1 MANVFLKRIATAW
14 DRVARNNLNDNFN
27 DIEKGFA
34 KTTDEL
40 HAHKNAPTAH
50 KSTQIQHGLFDV
62 GNRLD
67 NYGARFANL
76 VVNHDGE
83 DVKEVVDLRVA
94 LDATTHLT
102 AKDRFDYDFAKL
114 LRKFDY
120 LPDVNVV
127 ELGAD
132 PTGQKDSL
140 SAIQAALDKAKNGK
154 SVRVYIPP
162 GTYKISAYLV
172 TWGNT
177 LVSAKDAV
185 LLNYGGRYM
194 MTNGDGKTDYYE
206 YKGNGNI
213 VIDGGTWDCRGTK
226 IGMRSN
232 TFSFGHAEN
241 ILIKDAVFKD
251 VPSYHAIEFNACRNF
266 KVVDS
271 SFVGFVDIDGT
282 RYFSEAI
289 QLDLA
294 QRPAV
299 FGAFGAYD
307 FTTCKNGLV
316 DNCYFGASG
325 TPGTQAWPRGVGSH
339 SSTIGYWH
347 ENITI
352 RNSTFDSTEGWA
364 IRGYNWMIT
373 KITGNTLRNCK
384 FGITSQAINPANI
397 THTMNDK
404 FEQLSRSQPFNH
416 VVISDNTI
424 LNTRENEA
432 IHVRGYNDTG
442 IIRNVNIVGNIIDGV
457 GGTSQAGIRMDAV
470 RNGLVAANQISN
482 TSGDGVW
489 MNDCV
494 GVTVSGA
501 NQISFI
507 GRDGISAFGESSDLL
522 INGNLIRRP
531 ARYGIEQ
538 SGVLFSVITSNL
550 ITGAGYKE
558 HGKYESIR
566 IANGARSVLVAGNK
580 CRSISTITQLARAG
594 IYITSTVRGVIRYG
608 NDCRGD
614 WSIGGVVDN
623 APDTVTSASDTI

>member
-1 MANVFLKRIATAW
+1 MANVHLKRISPSW
-14 DRVARNNLNDNFN
+14 DRVARNNLNDNFG

-40 HAHKNAPTAH
+40 HAHKNAPIAH

-132 PTGQKDSL
+132 PTGQKDS
-140 SAIQAALDKAKNGK
+140 SPAIQEALDRAKNGK

-162 GTYKISAYLV
+162 GSYRLNATLIN
-172 TWGNT
+172 WGNT

-185 LLNYGGRYM
+185 LLNYAGRYM
-194 MTNGDGKTDYYE
+194 MTNGDGTTNYYG
-206 YKGNGNI
+206 YNGNGNM
-213 VIDGGTWDCRGTK
+213 VFEGGTWDCRGAA
-226 IGMRSN
+226 IQLRSN
-232 TFSFGHAEN
+232 CFSFGHARN
-241 ILIKDAVFKD
+241 IFIKEAVFKD
-251 VPSYHAIEFNACRNF
+251 VPSYHAIEFNACQNF
-266 KVVDS
+266 KVEDS
-271 SFVGFVDIDGT
+271 SFLGFVDLDGT

-289 QLDLA
+289 QIDLA
-294 QRPAV
+294 QRPEV

-307 FTTCKNGLV
+307 FTVCKDGIV
-316 DNCYFGASG
+316 DNCYFGPSG
-325 TPGTQAWPRGVGSH
+325 TPGTQSWPRGVGSH

-347 ENITI
+347 ENITV
-352 RNSTFDSTEGWA
+352 RNSTFMETEGWA
-364 IRGYNWMIT
+364 IRGYNWIIT
-373 KITGNTLRNCK
+373 EITGNTLRNCRY
-384 FGITSQAINPANI
+384 GITVSAIDPAN
-397 THTMNDK
+397 TGHTMNDK
-404 FEQLSRSQPFNH
+404 FEQLSVSQPFHH
-416 VVISDNTI
+416 VVVSDNKI
-424 LNTRENEA
+424 LDTRENEG
-432 IHVRGYNDTG
+432 IFIRGIYESG
-442 IIRNVNIVGNIIDGV
+442 IVRNVNIVGNIIDGV
-457 GGTSQAGIRMDAV
+457 GGDDEGGIRLDAV

-482 TSGDGVW
+482 TSGDGVR

-494 GVTVSGA
+494 GINVSGG

-507 GRDGISAFGESSDLL
+507 GRDGIAAFGESSDLL
-522 INGNLIRRP
+522 ISGNLIRRP
-531 ARYGIEQ
+531 GRYGIEQ
-538 SGVLFSVITSNL
+538 SGVLFAVIASNL
-550 ITGAGYKE
+550 ITGAGLNE
-558 HGKYESIR
+558 HGMYESIR
-566 IANGARSVLVAGNK
+566 ISNEARSILVYGNK
-580 CRSISTITQLARAG
+580 CRSISTITNLARAG
-594 IYITSTVRGVIRYG
+594 IYITSTVSGVIRYG

-614 WSIGGVVDN
+614 WTISGVVDN
-623 APDTVTSASDTI
+623 ASDTITSATDAI